1 MTISGFTFPTADDT
15 AGKFITT
22 NGLGVLS
29 FATAG
34 ATLNNSDIAD
44 AATTV
49 SSSTTSV
56 LNTFDKT
63 VYRSAKYFIS
73 ATDASNSRYEF
84 IEANVT
90 HDGTDAYITTFGSVS
105 DYATGL
111 STYSVGISGDDVQ
124 VKVTNITDNSVVF
137 KLQRIALDI

>member
-1 MTISGFTFPTADDT
+1 MA
-15 AGKFITT
+15 
-22 NGLGVLS
+22 
-29 FATAG
+29 
-34 ATLNNSDIAD
+34 
-44 AATTV
+44 
-49 SSSTTSV
+49 SSATSV

-63 VYRSAKYFIS
+63 VYRSCKYFIS
-73 ATDASNSRYEF
+73 ATDATNSRYEF
-84 IEANVT
+84 VEANVT

-124 VKVTNITDNSVVF
+124 VKVTNITDNSIVF